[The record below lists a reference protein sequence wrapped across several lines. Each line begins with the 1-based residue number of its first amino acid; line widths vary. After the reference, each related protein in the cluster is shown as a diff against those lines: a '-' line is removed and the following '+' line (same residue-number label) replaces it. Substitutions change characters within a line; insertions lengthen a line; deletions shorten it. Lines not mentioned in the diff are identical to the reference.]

1 MGKVR
6 KEKKGIKSKKKLI
19 IKKSLGERERNEKK
33 NGDVDCAGVDVG
45 FGIMDIRRCVGMA
58 NLLKIRSIL
67 RTDI

>member
-33 NGDVDCAGVDVG
+33 TEMWIVLELMLVLV
-45 FGIMDIRRCVGMA
+45 
-58 NLLKIRSIL
+58 
-67 RTDI
+67 